1 MFLSSKSSEFLKWA
15 AQKENNIPKNI
26 NEISVEIKDIN
37 RATKN
42 EISKIRSTLDKF
54 NSCLYRS
61 NRDLE
66 SNSCLLDFAKAV
78 GMKTFDFNNIEASEI
93 STISSIKSEKIQ
105 YIPYT
110 NKALNWHTDGYYD
123 KKPLFSWL
131 LHCIN
136 PADDGGENY
145 LLDHELA
152 MREYV
157 LSYDDIEVLMNK
169 RAITIPES
177 QGSNRSE
184 ISTYIFSFDND
195 YEKLHMRFSM
205 RKENIKMSDNT
216 FTAMSKLT
224 DVIENNCSKYSIT
237 YKLSKNEG
245 ILSNNILHGRNSF
258 KDDKV
263 QRKLLRIRSYE
274 RL

>member
-1 MFLSSKSSEFLKWA
+1 MFLSSKSSKFLKWA
-15 AQKENNIPKNI
+15 TQKENNIPKNI

-37 RATKN
+37 RTTKN
-42 EISKIRSTLDKF
+42 EISKIRSTLDRF

-78 GMKTFDFNNIEASEI
+78 GMKTFDCNNIEANEI
-93 STISSIKSEKIQ
+93 STISSIKNEKIQ

-136 PADDGGENY
+136 PANDGGENY

-177 QGSNRSE
+177 QGSNRSAL
-184 ISTYIFSFDND
+184 STYIFSFDND

-216 FTAMSKLT
+216 LTAMSKLT
-224 DVIENNCSKYSIT
+224 NVIENNCSKYSIT

>member
-42 EISKIRSTLDKF
+42 EISKIKSTLDKF

-78 GMKTFDFNNIEASEI
+78 GMKTFDCNNIEANEI
-93 STISSIKSEKIQ
+93 STISSIKNEKIQ

-224 DVIENNCSKYSIT
+224 NVIENNCSKYSIT

>member
-42 EISKIRSTLDKF
+42 EISKIKSTLDKF

-78 GMKTFDFNNIEASEI
+78 GMKTFDCNNIEANEI
-93 STISSIKSEKIQ
+93 STISSIKNENVQ

-177 QGSNRSE
+177 PGSNRSE
-184 ISTYIFSFDND
+184 LSTYIFSFDND

-224 DVIENNCSKYSIT
+224 DVIENNCSKYSIN

>member
-78 GMKTFDFNNIEASEI
+78 GMKTFDCNNIEANEI
-93 STISSIKSEKIQ
+93 STISSIKNEKIQ

-216 FTAMSKLT
+216 LTAMSKLIN
-224 DVIENNCSKYSIT
+224 VIENNCSKYSIT

>member
-37 RATKN
+37 RTTKN
-42 EISKIRSTLDKF
+42 EISKIRSTLDRF
-54 NSCLYRS
+54 NTCLYRS
-61 NRDLE
+61 NVDLE

-78 GMKTFDFNNIEASEI
+78 GMKTFDCNNIEANEI
-93 STISSIKSEKIQ
+93 STISSIKNQKIQ

-216 FTAMSKLT
+216 LTAMSKLT
-224 DVIENNCSKYSIT
+224 NVIENNCSKYSIT

>member
-78 GMKTFDFNNIEASEI
+78 GMKTFDCNNIEANEI
-93 STISSIKSEKIQ
+93 STISSIKNENVQ

-177 QGSNRSE
+177 PGSNRSE
-184 ISTYIFSFDND
+184 LSTYIFSFDND

-224 DVIENNCSKYSIT
+224 DVIENNCSKYSIN

>member
-42 EISKIRSTLDKF
+42 EISKIKSTLDKF

-78 GMKTFDFNNIEASEI
+78 GMKTFDCNNIEANEI
-93 STISSIKSEKIQ
+93 STISSIKNEKIQ

-184 ISTYIFSFDND
+184 LSTYIFSFDND

-224 DVIENNCSKYSIT
+224 DVIENNCSKYSIN

>member
-78 GMKTFDFNNIEASEI
+78 GMKTFDCNNIEANEI
-93 STISSIKSEKIQ
+93 STISSIKNENVQ

-184 ISTYIFSFDND
+184 LSTYIFSFDND

-224 DVIENNCSKYSIT
+224 DVIENNCSKYSIN

>member
-1 MFLSSKSSEFLKWA
+1 MFLSSKSNEFLKWA

-37 RATKN
+37 RTTKN
-42 EISKIRSTLDKF
+42 EISKIKSTLDRF

-66 SNSCLLDFAKAV
+66 SNSCLLDFAQAV
-78 GMKTFDFNNIEASEI
+78 GMKTFDCNNIEANEI
-93 STISSIKSEKIQ
+93 STISSIKNEKIQ

-110 NKALNWHTDGYYD
+110 NKTLNWHTDGYYD

-157 LSYDDIEVLMNK
+157 LSYDDIDVLMNK

-224 DVIENNCSKYSIT
+224 NIIENNCSKYSIT

>member
-1 MFLSSKSSEFLKWA
+1 MFLSSKSSKFLKWA
-15 AQKENNIPKNI
+15 SQKENNIPKNI

-37 RATKN
+37 RTTKS
-42 EISKIRSTLDKF
+42 EISKIRSTLDRF
-54 NSCLYRS
+54 NTCLYRS

-78 GMKTFDFNNIEASEI
+78 GMKTFDCNNIEANEI
-93 STISSIKSEKIQ
+93 STISSIKNEKIQ

-157 LSYDDIEVLMNK
+157 LSYDDIEILMNK

-205 RKENIKMSDNT
+205 RKDNIKMSDKT

-224 DVIENNCSKYSIT
+224 NVIENNCSKYSIT

>member
-42 EISKIRSTLDKF
+42 EISKIKSTLDKF

-78 GMKTFDFNNIEASEI
+78 GMKTFDCNNIEANEI
-93 STISSIKSEKIQ
+93 STISSIKNENVQ

-184 ISTYIFSFDND
+184 LSTYIFSFDND

-224 DVIENNCSKYSIT
+224 DVIENNCSKYSIN

>member
-42 EISKIRSTLDKF
+42 EISKIKSTLDKF

-78 GMKTFDFNNIEASEI
+78 GMKTFDCNNIEANEI

-216 FTAMSKLT
+216 LTAMSKLT
-224 DVIENNCSKYSIT
+224 NVIKNNCSKYSIT

>member
-42 EISKIRSTLDKF
+42 EISKIRSTLDRF

-66 SNSCLLDFAKAV
+66 SHSCLLDFAKAV
-78 GMKTFDFNNIEASEI
+78 GMKTFDCNNIEANEI
-93 STISSIKSEKIQ
+93 STISSIKNEKIQ

-157 LSYDDIEVLMNK
+157 LSYDDIEILMNK

-205 RKENIKMSDNT
+205 RKDNIKMSDKT

-224 DVIENNCSKYSIT
+224 NVIENNCSKYSIT
-237 YKLSKNEG
+237 YKLAKNEG

>member
-42 EISKIRSTLDKF
+42 EISKIKSTLDKF

-78 GMKTFDFNNIEASEI
+78 GMKTFDCNNIEANEI
-93 STISSIKSEKIQ
+93 STISSIKNEKIQ

-184 ISTYIFSFDND
+184 LSTYIFSFDND

-216 FTAMSKLT
+216 FAAMSKLT
-224 DVIENNCSKYSIT
+224 DVIQNNCSKYSIN

>member
-42 EISKIRSTLDKF
+42 EISKIKSTLDKF

-78 GMKTFDFNNIEASEI
+78 GMKTFDCNNIEANEI
-93 STISSIKSEKIQ
+93 STISSIKNEKIQ

-184 ISTYIFSFDND
+184 LSTYIFSFDND

-224 DVIENNCSKYSIT
+224 NVIENNCSKYSIT

>member
-78 GMKTFDFNNIEASEI
+78 GMKTFDCNNIEANEI
-93 STISSIKSEKIQ
+93 STISSIKNEKIQ

-184 ISTYIFSFDND
+184 LSTYIFSFDND

-216 FTAMSKLT
+216 LTAMSKLIN
-224 DVIENNCSKYSIT
+224 VIENNCSKYSIT

>member
-54 NSCLYRS
+54 NCCLYRS

-78 GMKTFDFNNIEASEI
+78 GMKTFDCNNIEANEI
-93 STISSIKSEKIQ
+93 STISSIKNEKIQ

-184 ISTYIFSFDND
+184 LSTYIFSFDND

-224 DVIENNCSKYSIT
+224 DVIENNCSKYSIN

>member
-78 GMKTFDFNNIEASEI
+78 GMKTFDCNNIEANEI
-93 STISSIKSEKIQ
+93 STISSIKNEKIQ

-224 DVIENNCSKYSIT
+224 DVIENNCSKYSIN

>member
-1 MFLSSKSSEFLKWA
+1 MFLSSKSSKFLKWA
-15 AQKENNIPKNI
+15 SQKENNIPKNI

-37 RATKN
+37 RTTKN
-42 EISKIRSTLDKF
+42 EISKIRSTLDRF

-78 GMKTFDFNNIEASEI
+78 GMKTFDCNNIEANEI
-93 STISSIKSEKIQ
+93 STISSIKNEKIQ

-157 LSYDDIEVLMNK
+157 LSHDDIEVLMNK

-184 ISTYIFSFDND
+184 LSTYIFSFDND

-216 FTAMSKLT
+216 LTAMSKLT
-224 DVIENNCSKYSIT
+224 NVIENNCSKYSIT

>member
-15 AQKENNIPKNI
+15 AQKENNIPRNI

-42 EISKIRSTLDKF
+42 EISKIKSTLDKF

-78 GMKTFDFNNIEASEI
+78 GMKTFDCNNIEANEI
-93 STISSIKSEKIQ
+93 STISSIKNEKIQ

>member
-37 RATKN
+37 RTTKS
-42 EISKIRSTLDKF
+42 EISKIRSTLDRF
-54 NSCLYRS
+54 NTCLYRS

-66 SNSCLLDFAKAV
+66 SNSSLLDFAKAV
-78 GMKTFDFNNIEASEI
+78 GMKTFDCNNIEASEI

-216 FTAMSKLT
+216 LTAMSKLT
-224 DVIENNCSKYSIT
+224 NVIENNCSKYSIT

>member
-42 EISKIRSTLDKF
+42 EISKIRSTLDRF
-54 NSCLYRS
+54 NTCLYRS

-78 GMKTFDFNNIEASEI
+78 GMKTFDCNNIEANEI
-93 STISSIKSEKIQ
+93 STISSIKNEKIQ

-216 FTAMSKLT
+216 LTAMSKLT
-224 DVIENNCSKYSIT
+224 DVIENNCSKYSIN

>member
-42 EISKIRSTLDKF
+42 EISKIKSTLDKF

-78 GMKTFDFNNIEASEI
+78 GMKTFDCNNIEANEI
-93 STISSIKSEKIQ
+93 STISSIKNEKIQ

-184 ISTYIFSFDND
+184 LSTYIFSFDND

-224 DVIENNCSKYSIT
+224 NVIENNCSKYSIN

>member
-78 GMKTFDFNNIEASEI
+78 GMKTFDCNNIEANEI
-93 STISSIKSEKIQ
+93 STISSIKNENIQ

-177 QGSNRSE
+177 PGSNRSE
-184 ISTYIFSFDND
+184 LSTYIFSFDND

-224 DVIENNCSKYSIT
+224 DVIENNCSKYSIN

>member
-78 GMKTFDFNNIEASEI
+78 GMKTFDCNNIEANEI
-93 STISSIKSEKIQ
+93 STISSIKNEKIQ

-216 FTAMSKLT
+216 LTAMSKLT
-224 DVIENNCSKYSIT
+224 NVIENNCSKYSIT

>member
-1 MFLSSKSSEFLKWA
+1 M
-15 AQKENNIPKNI
+15 
-26 NEISVEIKDIN
+26 
-37 RATKN
+37 
-42 EISKIRSTLDKF
+42 SKIKRNLYSQLKEQRGSIIGCYTYCKTDKDLSGNRVAIKNLDAFEDTYEDSKH
-54 NSCLYRS
+54 N
-61 NRDLE
+61 
-66 SNSCLLDFAKAV
+66 V
-78 GMKTFDFNNIEASEI
+78 GLRFVM
-93 STISSIKSEKIQ
+93 SI
-105 YIPYT
+105 
-110 NKALNWHTDGYYD
+110 D
-123 KKPLFSWL
+123 K
-131 LHCIN
+131 
-136 PADDGGENY
+136 ET
-145 LLDHELA
+145 
-152 MREYV
+152 
-157 LSYDDIEVLMNK
+157 SYDDIEVLMNK

-224 DVIENNCSKYSIT
+224 NVIENNCSKYCIT

>member
-78 GMKTFDFNNIEASEI
+78 GMKTFDCNNIEANEI
-93 STISSIKSEKIQ
+93 STISSIKNEKIQ

-184 ISTYIFSFDND
+184 LSTYIFSFDND

-224 DVIENNCSKYSIT
+224 DVIENNCSKYSIN

>member
-42 EISKIRSTLDKF
+42 EISKIKSTLDKF

-78 GMKTFDFNNIEASEI
+78 GMKTFDCNNIEANEI
-93 STISSIKSEKIQ
+93 STISSIKNEKIQ

-224 DVIENNCSKYSIT
+224 DVIENNCSKYSIN

>member
-1 MFLSSKSSEFLKWA
+1 MFLSSKSSKFLKWA
-15 AQKENNIPKNI
+15 TQKENNIPKNI

-37 RATKN
+37 RITKN

-78 GMKTFDFNNIEASEI
+78 GMKTFDCNNIEANEI

-136 PADDGGENY
+136 PADDGGENC

-205 RKENIKMSDNT
+205 RKGNIKMSDKT

-224 DVIENNCSKYSIT
+224 NVIENNCSKYSIT

>member
-42 EISKIRSTLDKF
+42 EISKIKSTLDKF

-78 GMKTFDFNNIEASEI
+78 GMKTFDCNNIEANEI
-93 STISSIKSEKIQ
+93 STISSIKNEKIQ

>member
-1 MFLSSKSSEFLKWA
+1 M
-15 AQKENNIPKNI
+15 
-26 NEISVEIKDIN
+26 
-37 RATKN
+37 
-42 EISKIRSTLDKF
+42 
-54 NSCLYRS
+54 
-61 NRDLE
+61 
-66 SNSCLLDFAKAV
+66 
-78 GMKTFDFNNIEASEI
+78 
-93 STISSIKSEKIQ
+93 
-105 YIPYT
+105 
-110 NKALNWHTDGYYD
+110 
-123 KKPLFSWL
+123 FSWL

-136 PADDGGENY
+136 PADDGGENC

-224 DVIENNCSKYSIT
+224 NVIENNCSKYCIT

>member
-1 MFLSSKSSEFLKWA
+1 MFLSSKSSKFLKWA
-15 AQKENNIPKNI
+15 TQKENNIPKNI

-37 RATKN
+37 RTTKN
-42 EISKIRSTLDKF
+42 EISKIRSTLDRF
-54 NSCLYRS
+54 NTCLYRS

-78 GMKTFDFNNIEASEI
+78 GMKTFDCNNIEASEI

-184 ISTYIFSFDND
+184 LSTYIFSFDND

-224 DVIENNCSKYSIT
+224 DVIENNCSKYSIN

>member
-1 MFLSSKSSEFLKWA
+1 MFSSLRLLQSLKDMNW
-15 AQKENNIPKNI
+15 
-26 NEISVEIKDIN
+26 
-37 RATKN
+37 
-42 EISKIRSTLDKF
+42 TL
-54 NSCLYRS
+54 NLYY
-61 NRDLE
+61 
-66 SNSCLLDFAKAV
+66 F
-78 GMKTFDFNNIEASEI
+78 
-93 STISSIKSEKIQ
+93 
-105 YIPYT
+105 YT

-157 LSYDDIEVLMNK
+157 LSYDDIEVLMTK

-184 ISTYIFSFDND
+184 LSTYIFSFDND

-224 DVIENNCSKYSIT
+224 DVIENNCSKYSIN

>member
-37 RATKN
+37 RTTKN
-42 EISKIRSTLDKF
+42 EISKIRSTLDRF

-78 GMKTFDFNNIEASEI
+78 GMKTFDCNNIEANEI
-93 STISSIKSEKIQ
+93 STISSIKNQKIQ

-157 LSYDDIEVLMNK
+157 LSHDDIEVLMNK

-184 ISTYIFSFDND
+184 LSTYIFSFDND
-195 YEKLHMRFSM
+195 YERLHMRFSM
-205 RKENIKMSDNT
+205 RKENIKMSGNT
-216 FTAMSKLT
+216 LTAMSKLT
-224 DVIENNCSKYSIT
+224 NVIENNCSKYSIT

-245 ILSNNILHGRNSF
+245 ILSNN
-258 KDDKV
+258 
-263 QRKLLRIRSYE
+263 
-274 RL
+274 